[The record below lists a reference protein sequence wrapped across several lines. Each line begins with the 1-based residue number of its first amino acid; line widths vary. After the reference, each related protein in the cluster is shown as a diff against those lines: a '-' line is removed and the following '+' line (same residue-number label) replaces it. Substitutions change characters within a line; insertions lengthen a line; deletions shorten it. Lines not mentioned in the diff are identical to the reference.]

1 MKFIK
6 NWKVF
11 EAEEKEIT
19 SDDISAVEP
28 DSDLDKS
35 TEQTHKDALSNI
47 QKSLQDFRQK
57 RQMVDD
63 IFKKNLND
71 VDLRKEL
78 MDSVYKNNK
87 QDQGRNRYIQE
98 YENILRLTRR
108 VRKTKKSISDDK
120 SRKIDIQQNIYSL
133 KDDLLEVTN
142 PEDKTDILDKIKKNQ
157 DYLKKIDFNINKN
170 MKELNLDQTNYDKR
184 KRDFE
189 TQMKEEEK
197 RIQNLTK

>member
-19 SDDISAVEP
+19 SDEISPVEP
-28 DSDLDKS
+28 NSDLDKS
-35 TEQTHKDALSNI
+35 TEQTHKDALSKI

-108 VRKTKKSISDDK
+108 VGKTKKSISDDK

-133 KDDLLEVTN
+133 KDDLLEITN
-142 PEDKTDILDKIKKNQ
+142 PGDKTDILDKIKKNQ
-157 DYLKKIDFNINKN
+157 NYLKKIDFNINKN

-184 KRDFE
+184 KSNFE

-197 RIQNLTK
+197 RIQNLIK

>member
-11 EAEEKEIT
+11 EAEEEEIT
-19 SDDISAVEP
+19 SDEISPVEP
-28 DSDLDKS
+28 NPDLDKA
-35 TEQTHKDALSNI
+35 TAQTHKDTLSKI

-57 RQMVDD
+57 QQMVDD

-108 VRKTKKSISDDK
+108 VGKTKKSISDDK

-157 DYLKKIDFNINKN
+157 SYLKKIDFNINKN

-184 KRDFE
+184 KSNFE

-197 RIQNLTK
+197 RIQNLIK

>member
-19 SDDISAVEP
+19 SDEISPVEP
-28 DSDLDKS
+28 NPDLDKA
-35 TEQTHKDALSNI
+35 TAQTHKDTLSKI

-57 RQMVDD
+57 SQMVDD

-142 PEDKTDILDKIKKNQ
+142 PEDKVDILDKIKKNQ
-157 DYLKKIDFNINKN
+157 SYLKKIDFNINKN
-170 MKELNLDQTNYDKR
+170 TKELNLDQTNYDKR
-184 KRDFE
+184 KTNFE

-197 RIQNLTK
+197 RIQNLIK

>member
-19 SDDISAVEP
+19 SDEISPVEP
-28 DSDLDKS
+28 NPDLDKA
-35 TEQTHKDALSNI
+35 TAQTHKDTLSKI

-57 RQMVDD
+57 SQMVDD

-108 VRKTKKSISDDK
+108 VGKTKKSISDDK
-120 SRKIDIQQNIYSL
+120 SRKIDIQQNIYNL

-184 KRDFE
+184 KSNFE

-197 RIQNLTK
+197 RIQNLIK

>member
-6 NWKVF
+6 GWRVF
-11 EAEEKEIT
+11 EAEEEIT
-19 SDDISAVEP
+19 SDDISSVEP
-28 DSDLDKS
+28 NSDLDKS
-35 TEQTHKDALSNI
+35 TAQTHKNTLSKI

-57 RQMVDD
+57 RQKVDD

-120 SRKIDIQQNIYSL
+120 SRKIDIQQNIYNL

-142 PEDKTDILDKIKKNQ
+142 PEDKADILDKIKKNQ

-170 MKELNLDQTNYDKR
+170 TKELNLDQTNYDKR
-184 KRDFE
+184 KTNFE

>member
-6 NWKVF
+6 EWRVF

-19 SDDISAVEP
+19 SDDISPVDP
-28 DSDLDKS
+28 DSDLDKA
-35 TEQTHKDALSNI
+35 TEQTHKDTLSKI

-57 RQMVDD
+57 RQKVDD

-120 SRKIDIQQNIYSL
+120 SRKIDIQQNIYNL

-184 KRDFE
+184 KTNFE

>member
-28 DSDLDKS
+28 NSDLDKS
-35 TEQTHKDALSNI
+35 TEQTHKDALSKI

-57 RQMVDD
+57 QQMVND

-108 VRKTKKSISDDK
+108 VGKTKKSISDDK

-142 PEDKTDILDKIKKNQ
+142 PGDKTDILDKIKKNQ
-157 DYLKKIDFNINKN
+157 NYLKKIDFNINKN

-184 KRDFE
+184 KSNFE

-197 RIQNLTK
+197 RIQNLIK

>member
-6 NWKVF
+6 GWKVF
-11 EAEEKEIT
+11 EAEEEIT
-19 SDDISAVEP
+19 SDDISPVDP
-28 DSDLDKS
+28 DSDLDKA
-35 TEQTHKDALSNI
+35 TEQTHKDTLSKI

-57 RQMVDD
+57 RQKVDD

-184 KRDFE
+184 KTNFE

>member
-6 NWKVF
+6 GWKVF
-11 EAEEKEIT
+11 EAEEEIT
-19 SDDISAVEP
+19 SDDISPVDP
-28 DSDLDKS
+28 DSDLDKA
-35 TEQTHKDALSNI
+35 TEQTHKDTLSKI

-57 RQMVDD
+57 RQKVDD
-63 IFKKNLND
+63 TFKKNLND

-120 SRKIDIQQNIYSL
+120 SRKIDIQQNIYNL

-170 MKELNLDQTNYDKR
+170 TKELNLDQTNYDKR
-184 KRDFE
+184 KTNFE

>member
-19 SDDISAVEP
+19 SDEISPVEP
-28 DSDLDKS
+28 NSDLDKS
-35 TEQTHKDALSNI
+35 TEQTHKDALSKI

-57 RQMVDD
+57 QQMVDD

-108 VRKTKKSISDDK
+108 VGKTKKSISDDK

-133 KDDLLEVTN
+133 KDDLLEITN
-142 PEDKTDILDKIKKNQ
+142 PGDKTDILDKIKKNQ

-184 KRDFE
+184 KSNFE

-197 RIQNLTK
+197 RIQNLIK

>member
-19 SDDISAVEP
+19 SDEISPVEP
-28 DSDLDKS
+28 NPDLDKA
-35 TEQTHKDALSNI
+35 TAQTHKDTLSKI

-57 RQMVDD
+57 SQMVDD

-120 SRKIDIQQNIYSL
+120 SRKIDIQQNIYNL

-142 PEDKTDILDKIKKNQ
+142 PEDKVDILDKIKKNQ
-157 DYLKKIDFNINKN
+157 SYLKKIDFNINKN
-170 MKELNLDQTNYDKR
+170 TKELNLYQTNYDKR
-184 KRDFE
+184 KSNFE

>member
-19 SDDISAVEP
+19 SDEISPVEP
-28 DSDLDKS
+28 NSDLDKS
-35 TEQTHKDALSNI
+35 TEQTHKDALSKI

-108 VRKTKKSISDDK
+108 VRKTNTGTA
-120 SRKIDIQQNIYSL
+120 R
-133 KDDLLEVTN
+133 
-142 PEDKTDILDKIKKNQ
+142 
-157 DYLKKIDFNINKN
+157 
-170 MKELNLDQTNYDKR
+170 
-184 KRDFE
+184 
-189 TQMKEEEK
+189 
-197 RIQNLTK
+197 

>member
-19 SDDISAVEP
+19 SDEISPVEP
-28 DSDLDKS
+28 NPDLDKA
-35 TEQTHKDALSNI
+35 TAQTHKDTLSKI

-57 RQMVDD
+57 SQMVDD

-78 MDSVYKNNK
+78 MDSVYKNNN

-120 SRKIDIQQNIYSL
+120 SRKIDIQQNIYNL

-142 PEDKTDILDKIKKNQ
+142 PEDKVDILDKIKKNQ
-157 DYLKKIDFNINKN
+157 SYLKKIDFNINKN
-170 MKELNLDQTNYDKR
+170 MKQLNLDQTNYDKR

>member
-19 SDDISAVEP
+19 SDEISPVEP
-28 DSDLDKS
+28 NPDLDKA
-35 TEQTHKDALSNI
+35 TAQTHKDTLSKI

-57 RQMVDD
+57 SQMVDD
-63 IFKKNLND
+63 IFKKNIND

-120 SRKIDIQQNIYSL
+120 SRKIDIQQNIYNL

-142 PEDKTDILDKIKKNQ
+142 PEDKVDILDKIKKNQ
-157 DYLKKIDFNINKN
+157 SYLKKIDFNINKN
-170 MKELNLDQTNYDKR
+170 MKQLNLDQTNYDKR
-184 KRDFE
+184 KRHF
-189 TQMKEEEK
+189 
-197 RIQNLTK
+197 N

>member
-6 NWKVF
+6 GWKVF
-11 EAEEKEIT
+11 EAEEEIT
-19 SDDISAVEP
+19 SDDISPVDP
-28 DSDLDKS
+28 DSDLDKA
-35 TEQTHKDALSNI
+35 TEQTHKDTLSKI

-57 RQMVDD
+57 RQKVDD

-120 SRKIDIQQNIYSL
+120 SRKIDIQQNIYNL

-184 KRDFE
+184 KTNFE

>member
-19 SDDISAVEP
+19 SDEISPVEP
-28 DSDLDKS
+28 NPDLDKA
-35 TEQTHKDALSNI
+35 TAQTHKDTLSKI

-57 RQMVDD
+57 SQMVDD

-108 VRKTKKSISDDK
+108 VGKTKKSISDDK

-157 DYLKKIDFNINKN
+157 NYLKKIDFNINKN